1 MIWYINLI
9 IFSADIKDCHILCSS
24 CFFEKA
30 VSAYAFPIDW
40 LQIIMQLI
48 NCNTNKNS
56 EISPHPT
63 IVNDI
68 PLYSHNFYRSLY
80 DVVCD
85 VFFII
90 QTQVCIFLDALFTG
104 TSFEAL
110 ARQENI
116 YSGTVNTDMLWCLY
130 YCIWVSVL
138 SGCPYQVSSLEKGQ
152 RHMIYSVGCL
162 WHSHGKNPVRLYPKL
177 QSQPIGLRKI
187 FIDYLFSQADQSD
200 CTKSVSISSRFA
212 SSEEL
217 QNVPCQICG
226 ARVFPLVV

>member
-68 PLYSHNFYRSLY
+68 PLYSHNFYRLLY
-80 DVVCD
+80 EIVVCD
-85 VFFII
+85 FFFKIYLLFKPRCAYFWKLSLLGPALKLWLDKKIYTVERLI
-90 QTQVCIFLDALFTG
+90 QTCYDVYI
-104 TSFEAL
+104 
-110 ARQENI
+110 
-116 YSGTVNTDMLWCLY
+116 
-130 YCIWVSVL
+130 IWVSIL
-138 SGCPYQVSSLEKGQ
+138 S
-152 RHMIYSVGCL
+152 
-162 WHSHGKNPVRLYPKL
+162 
-177 QSQPIGLRKI
+177 
-187 FIDYLFSQADQSD
+187 
-200 CTKSVSISSRFA
+200 
-212 SSEEL
+212 
-217 QNVPCQICG
+217 
-226 ARVFPLVV
+226 